1 MKFKK
6 EKLPSNYEH
15 MRIDTVQFLEN
26 EKASTEITHE
36 NNVGKIYI
44 NTDDRLHAG
53 KEVVNKIEYFKGNV
67 HDFITNEKIFTEI
80 THENNVGKI
89 KYKLNILLEDDSI
102 KQEQK
107 PLSSSNGNIT
117 SISTK
122 EYSNMEQTHRR
133 VVEEDVQQI
142 TTSVVT
148 NSRVDYSGS
157 TPKKYKTTCYLE
169 PKTVPTWYTESLLLK
184 LDSTKKVYS
193 EQVYFKSKLQPTKW
207 SESMTTNVQHHVN
220 EIRIPITKSD
230 VHYISL
236 EPQQIS
242 VK

>member
-44 NTDDRLHAG
+44 NT
-53 KEVVNKIEYFKGNV
+53 
-67 HDFITNEKIFTEI
+67 
-80 THENNVGKI
+80 
-89 KYKLNILLEDDSI
+89 DDSI